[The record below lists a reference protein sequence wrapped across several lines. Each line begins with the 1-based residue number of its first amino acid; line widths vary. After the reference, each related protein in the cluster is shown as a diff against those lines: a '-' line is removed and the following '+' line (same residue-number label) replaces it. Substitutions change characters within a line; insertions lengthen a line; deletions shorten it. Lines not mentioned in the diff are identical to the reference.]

1 MSTAGGAIDWNVS
14 AWISILFMAPS
25 FTEIAYRTM
34 QQGRSLAGLVH
45 KELSTKVM
53 EVMAPDVVPK
63 TLPVPSEMMDA
74 LRQSLDALHERD
86 WQDSESG
93 VYPQSLL
100 FDIPWLEWAERYPRV
115 WLDLP
120 SNWARRRARDVK
132 DIPEQANRDLYPD
145 YYLQNF
151 HHQTDGYLS
160 DHSAELYDLQVDIL
174 FNGAA
179 DAMRRRVLPSLRKGL
194 NRFADRPQGSLRILD
209 VATGTGRTLHQIR
222 AVLPQATL
230 VGVDLSEAYLRQ
242 ANRWLNQSNKPL
254 VQLVQGNAERMPFDD
269 AGFQAITCVFL
280 FHELPAEARQ
290 AVLQDCY
297 RLLEPG
303 GVLVLAD
310 SVQLKDSP
318 QFDVA
323 MDNFRRVFHE
333 PYYRNFIS
341 DDIDQRLED
350 AGFSDVQAESH
361 FMTRVWTAIKN

>member
-1 MSTAGGAIDWNVS
+1 MVRLGSDTP
-14 AWISILFMAPS
+14 FMAPS
-25 FTEIAYRTM
+25 FTEIAYRTL

-53 EVMAPDVVPK
+53 EVVAPDVVPK
-63 TLPVPSEMMDA
+63 TLPVPGEMMDA
-74 LRQSLDALHERD
+74 LRQSLDALHDRD
-86 WQDSESG
+86 WQDAQAG
-93 VYPQSLL
+93 GYPQSLL

-120 SNWARRRARDVK
+120 SNWARRRARDVQDLPDLK
-132 DIPEQANRDLYPD
+132 NREFYPE

-179 DAMRRRVLPSLRKGL
+179 DAMRRRILPSLHKGL
-194 NRFADRPQGSLRILD
+194 TSSDDRAPGSLRILD

-222 AVLPQATL
+222 AALPQATL

-242 ANRWLNQSNKPL
+242 ANRWLNQARAPL

-280 FHELPAEARQ
+280 LHELPGDARQ
-290 AVLQDCY
+290 AVLQDCF

-310 SVQLKDSP
+310 SVQLRDSP

-333 PYYRNFIS
+333 PYYRDFIG
-341 DDIDQRLED
+341 DDIDQRLLD
-350 AGFSDVQAESH
+350 AGFSAVSAESH
-361 FMTRVWTAIKN
+361 FMTRVWTATKATRV

>member
-1 MSTAGGAIDWNVS
+1 
-14 AWISILFMAPS
+14 MAPS
-25 FTEIAYRTM
+25 ITEIAYRTL

-53 EVMAPDVVPK
+53 EAVAPDVVPQ
-63 TLPVPSEMMDA
+63 TQPVPAEMMNA
-74 LRQSLDALHERD
+74 LRKSLDALQDRD
-86 WQDSESG
+86 WKDAEAG
-93 VYPQSLL
+93 IYPQSLL

-120 SNWARRRARDVK
+120 SNWSRRRARDVQ
-132 DIPEQANRDLYPD
+132 DLPDLSNRALYPE
-145 YYLQNF
+145 YSLQNF

-179 DAMRRRVLPSLRKGL
+179 DAMRRRIIPFLQAGL
-194 NRFADRPQGSLRILD
+194 KHFSNRNPGSLRILD

-222 AVLPQATL
+222 AALPACTL
-230 VGVDLSEAYLRQ
+230 IGVDLSEAYLRQ
-242 ANRWLNQSNKPL
+242 ANRWLNQSRSSL
-254 VQLVQGNAERMPFDD
+254 VQLVQGNAERMPFDEG
-269 AGFQAITCVFL
+269 GFQALTCVFL
-280 FHELPAEARQ
+280 MHELPAEARQ

-333 PYYRNFIS
+333 PYYRDYIS
-341 DDIDQRLED
+341 DDIDQRLLD
-350 AGFSDVQAESH
+350 AGFCNLQAESH
-361 FMTRVWTAIKN
+361 FMTRVWCATKPDSGTK